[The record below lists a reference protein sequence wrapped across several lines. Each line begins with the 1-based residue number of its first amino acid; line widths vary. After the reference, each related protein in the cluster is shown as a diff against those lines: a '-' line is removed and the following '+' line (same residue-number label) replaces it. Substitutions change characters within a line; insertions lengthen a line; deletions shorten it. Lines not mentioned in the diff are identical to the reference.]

1 MDPSARDTYLE
12 TEVATATPQRLR
24 LMLIEAALRRTRQAE
39 AALAAN
45 QLDEARG
52 ALGRSREI
60 VGELLA
66 GVQPDQSPV
75 AKTVLGL
82 YAYLLSSLTEIG
94 QTRDA
99 LQLAGVIRVLEEE
112 RQTWQQ
118 VCLQLPDRP
127 VAEHPASGI
136 AEELA
141 PQRIGGELHGAYGDG
156 VIASAVA
163 DGFSMDA

>member
-1 MDPSARDTYLE
+1 MNPSARDAYLE

-39 AALAAN
+39 TALAAN
-45 QLDEARG
+45 QLDDARA
-52 ALGRSREI
+52 ALARSREI

-66 GVQPDQSPV
+66 GIQPDQSPV

-82 YAYLLSSLTEIG
+82 YAYLLSTLTEIG

-99 LQLAGVIRVLEEE
+99 VQLAGVLRVLEEE
-112 RQTWQQ
+112 RETWQQ

-127 VAEHPASGI
+127 VAEHSAAAI

-141 PQRIGGELHGAYGDG
+141 PQRIGGELQGSYGGD
-156 VIASAVA
+156 VSASAVTA
-163 DGFSMDA
+163 GFSMDA